1 MGLGKRGRRGL
12 WGKVCGADS
21 TLAHGLP
28 PVDPSSSHQGP
39 GPPMPVLAQSPP
51 RLPMPCRVTAQ
62 PLGLALRCPPSLTSA
77 VHSHLTCQVLEQLSQ
92 SPFPSLHFHPPFA
105 VPTASGAHLPALAHL
120 PSSSYLLSPALAT
133 YSFPCR
139 NTATRA
145 VQPPTWPEASSSRP
159 ITSSWGKASHFSCC
173 LYCSP
178 YHSVPSPHPTVYFP
192 TNKPGSPNP
201 KSSYDSGIPVVGGS
215 RRIPWEGEKC
225 CSELRKGKQPCT
237 KDQQDAH
244 GMLHVKAPST
254 HQVLD
259 KWEGLR

>member
-120 PSSSYLLSPALAT
+120 PPALTCYPQRWPHTA
-133 YSFPCR
+133 FPAG
-139 NTATRA
+139 T
-145 VQPPTWPEASSSRP
+145 QPPGPCSRP
-159 ITSSWGKASHFSCC
+159 PGLRPPA
-173 LYCSP
+173 P
-178 YHSVPSPHPTVYFP
+178 ARSPHPGAKRATLAAACTAHHTTLSPVP
-192 TNKPGSPNP
+192 TLQFTSPPTSLAVPTQSLAMTLGSLWLE
-201 KSSYDSGIPVVGGS
+201 D
-215 RRIPWEGEKC
+215 
-225 CSELRKGKQPCT
+225 
-237 KDQQDAH
+237 
-244 GMLHVKAPST
+244 
-254 HQVLD
+254 LD
-259 KWEGLR
+259 VSLGRERSAVQN